1 MRSSAEFGFKFL
13 ECRSKHVDISKSE
26 LELSN
31 MKGERRLGNQLA
43 AINRMARLWK
53 QQNRVMS
60 LQGIISPD
68 QKTIMRGEDK
78 ATALAKH

>member
-1 MRSSAEFGFKFL
+1 
-13 ECRSKHVDISKSE
+13 
-26 LELSN
+26 

-68 QKTIMRGEDK
+68 QKTIMRGEEK
-78 ATALAKH
+78 ATALAKHWEPVFAAPKVQQQGSGTNMFLIFETMEL